1 MNNTVLYFPTRYFPA
16 ISGAEL
22 YFQRMA
28 EILSSKYDY
37 KVDIRTSNAIDF
49 KALRNPKGRTIH
61 DLDKYYSK
69 VNKMRLH
76 RYNVNYDCS
85 MEEKIKSLNA
95 IDHYRSL
102 NLPDSCLKM
111 FLHNGPFLSE
121 IINEFLFQ
129 KKFSFD
135 LIHIVRNLLSLLQII
150 FHFHYHLKISS
161 QCMPQGNGV
170 IICFSS

>member
-1 MNNTVLYFPTRYFPA
+1 MDTVLYFPTRYFPA

-121 IINEFLFQ
+121 IIKSRRKNCLFFSMRKRIIA
-129 KKFSFD
+129 KKFQ
-135 LIHIVRNLLSLLQII
+135 IKKEQGRN
-150 FHFHYHLKISS
+150 FFVW
-161 QCMPQGNGV
+161 C
-170 IICFSS
+170 